1 MTLTLSS
8 LQIKRAALERA
19 LVKVVNIIKH
29 NYARGA
35 FTADMEKMAE
45 GSQGC
50 ICPLVDMKPSV
61 SSLATVVL
69 KKNDC
74 NTSQNKIKKESVLI
88 GERITEGW
96 PDVFCTLHF

>member
-35 FTADMEKMAE
+35 FTADMEKMVE

-61 SSLATVVL
+61 SSMATVVL
-69 KKNDC
+69 KKKKNDC
-74 NTSQNKIKKESVLI
+74 NTSQNKIKK
-88 GERITEGW
+88 
-96 PDVFCTLHF
+96 